1 MLWVR
6 FLNDDFQ
13 TSFFILFSSFWLFFF
28 CISTS
33 LVEVG
38 AWDVQEL
45 PPMAQSAP
53 GQSYAPKARKPALL
67 PWVPTPM
74 EPGACHT
81 DLSVEE

>member
-1 MLWVR
+1 MLWVK
-6 FLNDDFQ
+6 FLNDDLP

-28 CISTS
+28 CITTS

-38 AWDVQEL
+38 AWDVQGL
-45 PPMAQSAP
+45 PPLAQSAP
-53 GQSYAPKARKPALL
+53 RQSYAPKARKPALL
-67 PWVPTPM
+67 QWVPAPM

>member
-1 MLWVR
+1 MLWVK
-6 FLNDDFQ
+6 FLNDDLP

-28 CISTS
+28 CITTS

-38 AWDVQEL
+38 AWDVHGL
-45 PPMAQSAP
+45 PPLAQSAP
-53 GQSYAPKARKPALL
+53 RQSYAPKAGKPALL